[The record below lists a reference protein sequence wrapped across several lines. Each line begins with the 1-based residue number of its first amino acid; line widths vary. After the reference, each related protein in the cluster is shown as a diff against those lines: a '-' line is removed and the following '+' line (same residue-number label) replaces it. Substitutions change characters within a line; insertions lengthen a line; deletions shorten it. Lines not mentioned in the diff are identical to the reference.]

1 MADDEV
7 VDPLAGELTTA
18 NYGWVKPTVGAS
30 DDAWGGYINADLD
43 GIDTTVKSVSTVANA
58 AYPASNPSGYQTAAQ
73 VTAAVPVASS
83 TTPAANGTAAVGAG
97 TTWARADHV
106 HPTDTSG
113 WLGDNRIINGD
124 MRIDQRNGG
133 ASGATGAAF
142 TADRWRYDASQASK
156 GNWQRQTGGAG
167 AIANGFAYFLTFASS
182 SAYTPL
188 TGDTFSFNQPVEA
201 DMVTDFAWGTSSA
214 QPVTLSFWVFS
225 SLTGTFGGAIRNYP
239 LPATRSYPFSYSI
252 PVASTWTKITV
263 VIPGDTAGT
272 WVMNGVAAA
281 FALHF
286 DLGSGATLRAPAGAW
301 AAGNF
306 TGANGAVNVVATN
319 AALINITG
327 VKLEIG
333 SVATP
338 YNRQSLAKS
347 MADCQRYFQWG
358 QFFFN
363 PGISITAGVGLVFSH
378 PQKTGMRAAPA
389 LTASPNSSTNYTL
402 TVLTGSTAESLG
414 SGLFW
419 TTGTATATGP
429 VVINLVFKADAE
441 L

>member
-1 MADDEV
+1 
-7 VDPLAGELTTA
+7 
-18 NYGWVKPTVGAS
+18 
-30 DDAWGGYINADLD
+30 
-43 GIDTTVKSVSTVANA
+43 
-58 AYPASNPSGYQTAAQ
+58 
-73 VTAAVPVASS
+73 VPVASS

-124 MRIDQRNGG
+124 MRIDQRNNG
-133 ASGATGAAF
+133 ASGTTGAAF

-252 PVASTWTKITV
+252 PVASTWTKITI
-263 VIPGDTAGT
+263 VISGDTAGT

-347 MADCQRYFQWG
+347 MADCQRYYQKLGGDGVASVLAQAQAGAVG
-358 QFFFN
+358 Q
-363 PGISITAGVGLVFSH
+363 GISQTISYSA
-378 PQKTGMRAAPA
+378 MRASP
-389 LTASPNSSTNYTL
+389 TATSIGSP
-402 TVLTGSTAESLG
+402 VLTNVATGPLFYP
-414 SGLFW
+414 GLQ
-419 TTGTATATGP
+419 TVGMQVTATASGP
-429 VVINLVFKADAE
+429 VIVSYNASSTYITLSAE